1 MQRDASRQQGQAIAL
16 LAIALAAIVAG
27 VAIVVDGGYAFA
39 ERRQSQNAADFA
51 AMAGTRV
58 VGQHLVHQ
66 SSSAGNVTQ
75 AIQTTLAA
83 NDAVLESA
91 TYIDEAGNA
100 LGNVV
105 GASSI
110 PGNAFGVVVEAKTQ
124 WQPFLLGLVGITDW
138 EAAAVATAKSP
149 GTSLGGGVMP
159 VGVEQSAY
167 DGLAACPLTDLD
179 NCLNQGITPGILNG
193 PGQFGWLKFGIQGSG
208 GKCDWTS
215 SLGMLADGGCQT
227 SKTFLDSQIGPP
239 ADSHGCCTSVGQTGS
254 VDLIGGLT
262 GNEWGDLS
270 FYIDNGIPVWVPV
283 WDSIAGNGANA
294 SYHIVGFG
302 AIVFTGDNEHAKWLE
317 GAALEGACD
326 PGTEITGHDYCTTP
340 GGPFILDATGEVF
353 LIN

>member
-1 MQRDASRQQGQAIAL
+1 MKRDRSRQQGQAIAL

-27 VAIVVDGGYAFA
+27 VAVVVDGGYAFA

-58 VGQHLVHQ
+58 VGQHLVHK
-66 SSSAGNVTQ
+66 SESPGNVTQ

-83 NDAVLESA
+83 NDAILESA
-91 TYIDEAGNA
+91 TYIDDAGNA

-105 GASSI
+105 GSTSI

-124 WQPFLLGLVGITDW
+124 WQPFLLGLLGITDW
-138 EAAAVATAKSP
+138 EAGAVATAKSP

-159 VGVEQSAY
+159 VGVQQSAY
-167 DGLAACPLTDLD
+167 DALTSCPLTDLD
-179 NCLNQGITPGILNG
+179 DCLSQGLTPGVLNG
-193 PGQFGWLKFGIQGSG
+193 PGQFGWLKFGIQGLG

-215 SLGMLADGGCQT
+215 SLGMVADGGCQT

-239 ADSHGCCTSVGQTGS
+239 AVSHGCCTSVDQPGS

-270 FYIDNGIPVWVPV
+270 FYIDNQIPVWVPV
-283 WDSIAGNGANA
+283 WDVIAGNGANA
-294 SYHIVGFG
+294 SYSIVGFG

-317 GAALEGACD
+317 GASLDDACED
-326 PGTEITGHDYCTTP
+326 GTAISGHSYCTTP
-340 GGPFILDATGEVF
+340 GGPFILDATGEVL